1 MRAAVIPGKT
11 VELGKDWVGQTVNA
25 RYPLQQYLGGSDTTA
40 VYTTQLPTGTKS
52 KAAIKLVSA
61 SAPDSEALVAN
72 WRRAAQLS
80 HPHLLQVFDGGR
92 CWLSGRELC
101 YVVTEFADENLAQI
115 LPHRALTPS
124 ETETM
129 LRPTVAALGYLHD
142 QGLVHGDL
150 RPTNVMAV
158 GDQLKLSSDFI
169 CGTGVAPKTLS
180 NHYGAPELSSG
191 QISPATDI
199 WDLGAT
205 LVEAL
210 TQRAPSVGGLAVN
223 LPKPYAEIVNHCLVK
238 DPAARW
244 TIRDVTAAISG
255 QAAAPRV
262 GEVKPVKAE
271 EVSDEPSPSLKLKP
285 LVLALI
291 AVAVA
296 IAILLV
302 LRSPHRQPAPSTQT
316 QTITP
321 APAEPTGAAEARTKT
336 QSPQAALSSATN
348 GIVHRVLPTPSA
360 SALRTIQGHI
370 KVRIRLAV
378 DPPGNVSEARFTSPG
393 PSKYFS
399 RLSMDAAKQWQFTPA
414 NGSDSQWN
422 VLFEFTRRGVEAFP
436 EPVRQ

>member
-25 RYPLQQYLGGSDTTA
+25 RYPLLQYQGGSETTA

-61 SAPDSEALVAN
+61 SAADSEVLVAN
-72 WRRAAQLS
+72 WKRAAQLS
-80 HPHLLQVFDGGR
+80 HPHLLQVLDGGR

-101 YVVTEFADENLAQI
+101 YVVTEFADENLAQV

-124 ETETM
+124 ETDTM
-129 LRPTVAALGYLHD
+129 LRPTVAALGYLHE

-150 RPTNVMAV
+150 RPANVMAV

-169 CGTGVAPKTLS
+169 CGAGVAPETLS
-180 NHYGAPELSSG
+180 KHYGAPELSSG

-210 TQRAPSVGGLAVN
+210 TQRAPSAGGSAVN
-223 LPKPYAEIVNHCLVK
+223 LPKPYADIVNHCLVN

-244 TIRDVTAAISG
+244 TIRDITAAVSG
-255 QAAAPRV
+255 QAPAPRIV
-262 GEVKPVKAE
+262 EPKPVKVE
-271 EVSDEPSPSLKLKP
+271 EALEFKSTGWLKLKP
-285 LVLALI
+285 LVLALL

-302 LRSPHRQPAPSTQT
+302 MRGTHRPPTPSAQT
-316 QTITP
+316 ETITP
-321 APAEPTGAAEARTKT
+321 APAPSTETAISQPA
-336 QSPQAALSSATN
+336 PSSATN
-348 GIVHRVLPTPSA
+348 GVLRRVLPQPSA

-370 KVRIRLAV
+370 KVRMRLAV
-378 DPPGNVSEARFTSPG
+378 DVSGNVSDARFTSPG

-399 RLSMDAAKQWQFTPA
+399 RLSMDAARQWQFTPVPG
-414 NGSDSQWN
+414 NSREWN

-436 EPVRQ
+436 EPAHQ

>member
-40 VYTTQLPTGTKS
+40 VFLTQLPTGTKS
-52 KAAIKLVSA
+52 EAAIKLVAAAGS
-61 SAPDSEALVAN
+61 DGDILVAN
-72 WRRAAQLS
+72 WKRAAQLS

-101 YVVTEFADENLAQI
+101 YVVTEFADENLAQV

-129 LRPTVAALGYLHD
+129 LRPTVAALAYLHD

-169 CGTGVAPKTLS
+169 CGAGVAPKTLP
-180 NHYGAPELSSG
+180 NYYGAPELSSG
-191 QISPATDI
+191 QISPASDI

-210 TQRAPSVGGLAVN
+210 TQRAPTAAGSAVN
-223 LPKPYAEIVNHCLVK
+223 LPKPYAGIVNHCLVK
-238 DPAARW
+238 EPANRW
-244 TIRDVTAAISG
+244 TIRDITAAISG
-255 QAAAPRV
+255 QAEAPRAV
-262 GEVKPVKAE
+262 EPKPGKIE
-271 EVSDEPSPSLKLKP
+271 EASELKSRGSLKLKP
-285 LVLALI
+285 LVLALL

-302 LRSPHRQPAPSTQT
+302 IRGTHRQPTPSKQT
-316 QTITP
+316 ETITP
-321 APAEPTGAAEARTKT
+321 APARSAETPTSQPA
-336 QSPQAALSSATN
+336 PSSATN
-348 GIVHRVLPTPSA
+348 GVLRRVLPQPSA

-370 KVRIRLAV
+370 KVRMRVAV
-378 DPPGNVSEARFTSPG
+378 DPSGNVSDARFTSPG

-399 RLSMDAAKQWQFTPA
+399 RLSMEAARKWQFTPVA
-414 NGSDSQWN
+414 GSSREWN
-422 VLFEFTRRGVEAFP
+422 VMFEFTRRGVEAFP
-436 EPVRQ
+436 EPARQ